1 MPEIAAEKK
10 GSRNPEVPAD
20 IVILFVLMKM
30 IYLLQREEQLEFHTY
45 IKERIGFILRME
57 I

>member
-1 MPEIAAEKK
+1 MNLGYQK
-10 GSRNPEVPAD
+10 
-20 IVILFVLMKM
+20 KM

-57 I
+57 RFRLKFIFEIFVLLVSVL